1 MGTYEIPS
9 DIDPTTKLI
18 REEIGR
24 LCITLVNG
32 EGNKII
38 IRPEELKHF
47 WRRVNE
53 FTLSSMSGIHYDHY
67 KAAIQ
72 DTSST
77 EILAQQLTM
86 IVHSRIPPESWS
98 VGLQVMLEKIAGVSL
113 VKKLQAMRLTSTVT
127 TNSSLVNRQ

>member
-1 MGTYEIPS
+1 MSYLSDKALAQSIIMGTYEIPS

-18 REEIGR
+18 WEEIGR

-38 IRPEELKHF
+38 IRPDELKHF

-72 DTSST
+72 DPQ
-77 EILAQQLTM
+77 AQR
-86 IVHSRIPPESWS
+86 S
-98 VGLQVMLEKIAGVSL
+98 
-113 VKKLQAMRLTSTVT
+113 
-127 TNSSLVNRQ
+127 